1 MKKDKKKRTK
11 KKQTK
16 MTKKMLLIYIIITIV
31 GGTCSYLLG
40 AGVTKAIL
48 DAEAS
53 EKREEQKEKA
63 KEGEEVNIEGLT
75 EVETIEEETLEKVIQ
90 SYNKKMEDTTYKID
104 MNELEEKENGK
115 EISKDDITFFFQT
128 ENDKLRIT
136 VIKYDEE
143 NDAVKDVIQK
153 MMQANNDKLDNK
165 TVAKMYENVINT
177 KEETKEEGS
186 STSQFFQ
193 FQGLEA
199 SMKTFENEN
208 PKYQFRIGRLTK
220 KNTDK

>member
-1 MKKDKKKRTK
+1 MKKVKKKRTK

-16 MTKKMLLIYIIITIV
+16 MTKKMLLIYIIITVV

-48 DAEAS
+48 DAEAA
-53 EKREEQKEKA
+53 EKREEQKEKD

-75 EVETIEEETLEKVIQ
+75 EVETIEEETLEKVIK
-90 SYNKKMEDTTYKID
+90 SYNKKMSDATYKINMD
-104 MNELEEKENGK
+104 ELEDKENGK
-115 EISKDDITFFFQT
+115 EITKEDVTFFFQT
-128 ENDKLRIT
+128 EKDNLKIT
-136 VIKYDEE
+136 VIKYNEA
-143 NDAVKDVIQK
+143 NDTTKDIIQK
-153 MMQANNDKLDNK
+153 MIQANNSELNEETAKL
-165 TVAKMYENVINT
+165 MYENVIKT
-177 KEETKEEGS
+177 KEETKEEDS

-220 KNTDK
+220 KNTDQ